1 MRRNGKGTQE
11 VRMSPKKRKSKLL
24 HVVEFHAEARRLAG
38 NLSANQRRFIEVAIA
53 RGKELE
59 PGGWLAGGRS

>member
-1 MRRNGKGTQE
+1 
-11 VRMSPKKRKSKLL
+11 MSPKKRKSKLL